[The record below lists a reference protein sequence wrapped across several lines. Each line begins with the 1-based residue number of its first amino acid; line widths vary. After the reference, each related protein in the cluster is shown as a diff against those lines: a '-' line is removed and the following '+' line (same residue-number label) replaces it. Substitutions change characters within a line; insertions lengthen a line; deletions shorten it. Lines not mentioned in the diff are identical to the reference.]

1 MIDFKDECEEQKP
14 REDKILNNS
23 YNTGNIDYESFTVPI
38 KIDDGISSLYED
50 QLSDNLIDVR
60 TEKSLDEDL
69 YKLFKISSFYQKY
82 KNLKRVDKG
91 DMSKM
96 YYCFKEEL
104 DKYKSYSGMQ
114 IFIRFAEFFQISYN
128 QLYAEIGVLDKESL
142 LKELSEKGKVKNKI
156 KTRKLF

>member
-1 MIDFKDECEEQKP
+1 M
-14 REDKILNNS
+14 
-23 YNTGNIDYESFTVPI
+23 

-69 YKLFKISSFYQKY
+69 YKLFLNSPFYQKY
-82 KNLKRVDKG
+82 KSLKRVDKG
-91 DMSKM
+91 DISKM
-96 YYCFKEEL
+96 YYYFKDEL
-104 DKYKSYSGMQ
+104 EKCKSYSEMQ

-128 QLYAEIGVLDKESL
+128 QLYAEVGVLDKEKL
-142 LKELSEKGKVKNKI
+142 LKELSEKGKVQNKI